1 MSPTETEKPRFCSR
15 CGRPVVVADAVFCKE
30 CGAPLAPQ
38 AWIRRDITWRPT
50 VAAALSLVPGLG
62 HLYRGHPWK
71 AIAWFVGVAMA
82 YPLAYPLGFV
92 LHLVCAGNAALSGAI
107 QENAVVRGSGGRGAG
122 PGRLPASI
130 KPGP

>member
-1 MSPTETEKPRFCSR
+1 M
-15 CGRPVVVADAVFCKE
+15 FCKE
-30 CGAPLAPQ
+30 GGAPLASQ
-38 AWIRRDITWRPT
+38 AWIRRDITLRPT

-71 AIAWFVGVAMA
+71 AIAWFLGVAMA

-107 QENAVVRGSGGRGAG
+107 QENTVIRGPRGHGTRA
-122 PGRLPASI
+122 GRLRHEKAASHRAEPPLHRDLEV
-130 KPGP
+130 KVLPPDRGGV

>member
-1 MSPTETEKPRFCSR
+1 MPRPETEKPRFCSQ
-15 CGRPVVVADAVFCKE
+15 CGQPVVVADAMFCKE
-30 CGAPLAPQ
+30 CGAPLASQ

-71 AIAWFVGVAMA
+71 AIAWFLGVAMA

-107 QENAVVRGSGGRGAG
+107 QENAVIRGPRGHGTRA
-122 PGRLPASI
+122 GRLSASI
-130 KPGP
+130 KPRG